1 MTRFL
6 PSRQLRGGGG
16 DLRAKEKSAPVL
28 NYVPGRTEGSR
39 RCAPEEPQETLPL
52 VSSYEKISAAFC
64 SNMGYAVGALTEDLL

>member
-1 MTRFL
+1 MISEPKRKVHLFSTMFQVEPKGL
-6 PSRQLRGGGG
+6 
-16 DLRAKEKSAPVL
+16 
-28 NYVPGRTEGSR
+28 SR